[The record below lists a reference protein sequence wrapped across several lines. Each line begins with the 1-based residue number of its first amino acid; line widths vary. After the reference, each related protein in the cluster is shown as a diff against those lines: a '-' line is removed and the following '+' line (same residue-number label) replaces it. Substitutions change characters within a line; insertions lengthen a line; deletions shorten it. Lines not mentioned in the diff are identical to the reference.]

1 MTQSMSESKSK
12 AKKPS
17 TSTVPAGDATPI
29 AKGSHVY
36 LVDGS
41 GYIFRAFHALPPLT
55 RPSDGLPVGA
65 VHGFCAMLW
74 KLLRETKASEAPTH
88 FAVIFDASERTFRK
102 EIYED
107 YKAHRPPPPEELV
120 PQFPLIRDA
129 VKAFNVACIEQQGFE
144 ADDLIASYAREIVD
158 AGGDVTIV
166 SSDKDLMQLV
176 RPGVVMLD
184 AMKAKKIGRDEV
196 IEKFGVPPDR
206 VVDVQSLA
214 GDSTDN
220 VPGVPGNGVK
230 TAAELIKEY
239 GDLDTLLARAGE
251 IKQPKRREKL
261 IEFADQARV
270 SRELVRLKDDVP
282 DMIPAEALGVR
293 DPDPADLLG
302 FLRVME
308 FNTLTR
314 RIAEG
319 LGAEPPAPV
328 EVSVGSTVPT
338 KGRGAPGVEKAGSEP
353 VVSESPAAGA
363 AEAAAAAKAPFDRS
377 KYETVTT
384 REQLEVWIMKAY
396 AAGRFAFDTETTS
409 IDPMVAELV
418 GFSMAITPGE
428 ACYVPLG
435 HRASSGSFDFGTH
448 DGIVQIPLGEA
459 LALLKPL
466 LEEPSILKIG
476 QNIKYD
482 LNVLAQHGIKAAP
495 LDDTMLMSYALDAGK
510 GGHGMDDLAMRH
522 LGHACISFDQV
533 IAHVPGKKSE
543 RTFGQ
548 VPLDKA
554 TEYAAEDADVTLR
567 LWMVLKPRL
576 AAERLTTVYE
586 TLERPLIGVIA
597 EMERCGILVDGA
609 ILSRLSSTFAQGVA
623 RLEEEVNRLVGH
635 KFNLG
640 SPRQLGE
647 LLFDRLQLPG
657 GKRTKNG
664 QWETRAGLLD
674 DLAANEELP
683 DDARRLINTM
693 LEWRQLTK
701 LRSTYTD
708 ALPAYVHGG
717 TGRIHTCYSLGATTT
732 GRLSSS
738 EPNLQNIPIRTKEG
752 REIRTAF
759 VAAPGK
765 KLISADYSQIELRV
779 LAHMADIPQL
789 RKAFDEGLDIHAMTA
804 SEMFDVPVEG
814 MPAEVR
820 RRAKAINFGIIYGIS
835 AFGLANQLGISK
847 EEAGAY
853 IKTYFERFPG
863 IRAYMDD
870 TKRRARERGFV
881 ETVFGRRI
889 HYPEINTKNPG
900 VRGNLERAAINA
912 PIQGSAA
919 DIIRRAMVRMPGALQ
934 AEGLKSARMLL
945 QVHDEL
951 VFEVGEADVPKALS
965 TVKKV
970 MEGAALPVIALAV
983 PIHVDAK
990 AADNWEAAH

>member
-1 MTQSMSESKSK
+1 MKTK
-12 AKKPS
+12 AKKPA
-17 TSTVPAGDATPI
+17 TSTVPDGEAVPI
-29 AKGSHVY
+29 VKGSHVY

-74 KLLRETKASEAPTH
+74 KLLRESKASEAPTH
-88 FAVIFDASERTFRK
+88 IAVVFDAGRENFRN

-107 YKAHRPPPPEELV
+107 YKANRPPPPDELV

-129 VKAFNVACIEQQGFE
+129 VKAFNVACVERVGFE
-144 ADDLIASYAREIVD
+144 ADDLIATYARHIVD

-184 AMKAKKIGRDEV
+184 AMKAKKIGREEV
-196 IEKFGVPPDR
+196 IERFGVPPEK

-220 VPGVPGNGVK
+220 VPGVPGIGVK

-239 GDLDTLLARAGE
+239 GDLDQLLARAGE

-261 IEFADQARV
+261 IEFADQARM
-270 SRELVRLKDDVP
+270 SRELVRLKDDVADLVP
-282 DMIPAEALGVR
+282 VEALGVH
-293 DPDPADLLG
+293 DPDPSALLG

-314 RIAEG
+314 RIAEA
-319 LGAEPPAPV
+319 LGSEPPAPL

-338 KGRGAPGVEKAGSEP
+338 KGRAPQRAESAQQTPAVA
-353 VVSESPAAGA
+353 ESPAAGA

-377 KYETVTT
+377 KYETVAT
-384 REQLEVWIMKAY
+384 RERLEAWITKAY
-396 AAGRFAFDTETTS
+396 AAGHVAFDTETTS
-409 IDPMVAELV
+409 IDPMLAELV
-418 GFSMAITPGE
+418 GFSLAVAPGE
-428 ACYVPLG
+428 ACYVPLA
-435 HRASSGSFDFGTH
+435 HRASAGAFDFGT
-448 DGIVQIPLGEA
+448 DEGARQLSVQEA

-482 LNVLAQHGIKAAP
+482 LNVLARHGIRVAP

-510 GGHGMDDLAMRH
+510 GSHGMDDLAMRH

-533 IAHVPGKKSE
+533 IAHAPGKKSE
-543 RTFGQ
+543 RTFAQ
-548 VPLDKA
+548 VPIDKA

-567 LWMVLKPRL
+567 LWMALKPRL
-576 AAERLTTVYE
+576 AADHVLTVYE
-586 TLERPLIGVIA
+586 TLERPLVAVIA
-597 EMERCGILVDGA
+597 EMERAGIKVDGA
-609 ILSRLSSTFAQGVA
+609 ILSRLSSTFAQGIA

-635 KFNLG
+635 KFNLA

-647 LLFDRLQLPG
+647 LLFERLQLPG
-657 GKRTKNG
+657 GKRTKSG

-683 DDARRLINTM
+683 PDARRLINTM

-708 ALPAYVHGG
+708 ALPGYVHAE
-717 TGRIHTCYSLGATTT
+717 TGRIHTCYSLAATTT
-732 GRLSSS
+732 GRLASS

-759 VAAPGK
+759 VAETGK

-779 LAHMADIPQL
+779 LAHIADIPQL

-804 SEMFDVPVEG
+804 SEMFGVPVEG
-814 MPAEVR
+814 MPGEVR

-835 AFGLANQLGISK
+835 AFGLANQLGIPK

-863 IRAYMDD
+863 IRAYMDE
-870 TKRRARERGFV
+870 TKKRAHEKGYV

-889 HYPEINTKNPG
+889 HYPEINTKNPST
-900 VRGNLERAAINA
+900 RGFLERAAINA

-919 DIIRRAMVRMPGALQ
+919 DIIRRAMIRMPGALAQ
-934 AEGLKSARMLL
+934 AGLKSARMLL

-951 VFEVGEADVPKALS
+951 VFEVAEKDVAKALQ

-970 MEGAALPVIALAV
+970 MEGAALPVVSLAV